1 MIKKDVGYCWEK
13 RDVIAESG
21 HLFRLVKAGF
31 IREHEFLIIG
41 KEKKILQVANSL
53 YLCSRKK
60 KRDVAQ
66 LASAPRSGRG
76 GRTFESSHPDL
87 IILLIEKLV
96 IRRKGFSVME
106 SPFFCP
112 YPRAP
117 RPSGWFRGGL
127 SGAALRTLTRSAC
140 LRQ

>member
-60 KRDVAQ
+60 NGMEHSWLARHVRDVEVG
-66 LASAPRSGRG
+66 RSSR
-76 GRTFESSHPDL
+76 L
-87 IILLIEKLV
+87 ITTI
-96 IRRKGFSVME
+96 
-106 SPFFCP
+106 
-112 YPRAP
+112 
-117 RPSGWFRGGL
+117 
-127 SGAALRTLTRSAC
+127 
-140 LRQ
+140 

>member
-53 YLCSRKK
+53 YLCSRK
-60 KRDVAQ
+60 RDVAQ

-76 GRTFESSHPDL
+76 GRTFESSHPDYL
-87 IILLIEKLV
+87 RGCFKMRQLFFYDEDSS
-96 IRRKGFSVME
+96 RYGF
-106 SPFFCP
+106 
-112 YPRAP
+112 
-117 RPSGWFRGGL
+117 
-127 SGAALRTLTRSAC
+127 RTIVC
-140 LRQ
+140 F

>member
-1 MIKKDVGYCWEK
+1 MQIVYIVCIAGRKAASSKNEKPHYDKTASRDEEKDVGYCWEK

-60 KRDVAQ
+60 TGCSTV
-66 LASAPRSGRG
+66 G
-76 GRTFESSHPDL
+76 
-87 IILLIEKLV
+87 
-96 IRRKGFSVME
+96 
-106 SPFFCP
+106 
-112 YPRAP
+112 
-117 RPSGWFRGGL
+117 
-127 SGAALRTLTRSAC
+127 
-140 LRQ
+140 

>member
-76 GRTFESSHPDL
+76 GRTFESSHPDYL
-87 IILLIEKLV
+87 RGCFKMRQLFFYDENSS
-96 IRRKGFSVME
+96 RYGF
-106 SPFFCP
+106 
-112 YPRAP
+112 
-117 RPSGWFRGGL
+117 
-127 SGAALRTLTRSAC
+127 RTIVC
-140 LRQ
+140 F